1 MIIALAGRRVDAPE
15 AEIRRFP
22 VENIEL
28 VRQRLRELFNETEPK
43 ALISSAACG
52 ADLIA
57 LQEAGALGIR
67 RRVILPFNRRRFRE
81 TSVIDR
87 PGDWGRVYDRVLDE
101 VESNGDLVTL
111 SGDSDYT
118 RAYTDANGAI
128 LSEAIA
134 LGLESK
140 YEIRTVLV
148 WDGAPRGEDDLTK
161 MFANEAKARGFPIVE
176 IKTV

>member
-1 MIIALAGRRVDAPE
+1 MIIALAGRRVDAPG

-28 VRQRLRELFNETEPK
+28 VRQRLRELFDETEPK

-57 LQEAGALGIR
+57 LEEAGALGIR
-67 RRVILPFNRRRFRE
+67 RRVILPFNRWRFRE

-87 PGDWGRVYDRVLDE
+87 PGDWGPVCDRVLDE

-111 SGDSDYT
+111 SSDSDCT
-118 RAYTDANGAI
+118 QAYTDANNAI
-128 LSEAIA
+128 LDEASA
-134 LGLESK
+134 LGLESQHD
-140 YEIRTVLV
+140 IRTVVV
-148 WDGAPRGEDDLTK
+148 WDGARRGEDDLTQI
-161 MFANEAKARGFPIVE
+161 FANEAKARGFPIVE